1 MVRVMDVTQGSHT
14 TETDGLPP
22 PQRYWS
28 IAVILVGMVM
38 AVLDS
43 SIANV
48 ALPTLARQLN
58 TTAAESIWVIN
69 AYQLGMVMLLLPLA
83 ACGET
88 LGYRR
93 VYMTG
98 MTVFTL
104 ASIVCIVAPSLPIL
118 ALGRGLQGMGAA
130 GIMSMNAALVRHTYP
145 RRMIGRALGGNAFVV
160 GVSTAAAP
168 AVASAILSVAS
179 WRWLFAVNVPFCI
192 FVLALGVFALPR
204 SETVE
209 RPFDRVGA
217 VLSAVLF
224 GALVFGADL
233 ISRDAHLLLG
243 CGLLA
248 LAAVCGVLVVRRGW
262 DQSAPLFP
270 VDLLRIP
277 LFGLSIA
284 TSTASFC
291 AQLIAGVSLPFL
303 FQRGL
308 GRSMVETGIL
318 MTPWPIGTALAAA
331 LAGVLAD
338 RIPSAVLNS
347 AGLLVMA
354 AGLFLLAAMP
364 PGIDNLG
371 IIWRAAVC
379 GVGFGFFQS
388 PNNRTIV
395 LSAPRTRSGAIGGA
409 LATARTIGQSLG
421 AVLVAILFRALPL
434 VQASRWALIAAG
446 GLGVA
451 GALVSS
457 LRLGH
462 AMPADA
468 PARSDGAES
477 LADA

>member
-1 MVRVMDVTQGSHT
+1 MIVTQGSHT
-14 TETDGLPP
+14 AETDGLPP

-28 IAVILVGMVM
+28 IAVIWVGMVM

-58 TTAAESIWVIN
+58 ATAAESIWVIN

-83 ACGET
+83 ACGEM

-98 MTVFTL
+98 MAVFTL
-104 ASIVCIVAPSLPIL
+104 ASIICIVARSLPIL

-168 AVASAILSVAS
+168 TVASAILSVAS
-179 WRWLFAVNVPFCI
+179 WRWLFAVNVPFCV
-192 FVLALGVFALPR
+192 FVLALGVFALPQI
-204 SETVE
+204 ETAAK
-209 RPFDRVGA
+209 RPFDRISA
-217 VLSAVLF
+217 TLSAVLF
-224 GALVFGADL
+224 GALVLGTDL
-233 ISRDAHLLLG
+233 VSRNANLVLG

-308 GRSMVETGIL
+308 GRSVVETGIL

-364 PGIDNLG
+364 PDIDNIG

-388 PNNRTIV
+388 PNNRTMV
-395 LSAPRTRSGAIGGA
+395 LAAPRARSGATGGA

-421 AVLVAILFRALPL
+421 AVLVAMLFGALPL
-434 VQASRWALIAAG
+434 TQASRWALIAAG

-451 GALVSS
+451 GAVVSS

-462 AMPADA
+462 AMPSEAPAQADA
-468 PARSDGAES
+468 AES
-477 LADA
+477 LADPG

>member
-1 MVRVMDVTQGSHT
+1 MA
-14 TETDGLPP
+14 ETDGLPP

-28 IAVILVGMVM
+28 IAMIWVGMVM

-48 ALPTLARQLN
+48 ALPTLAHQMN
-58 TTAAESIWVIN
+58 ATASESIWVIN

-83 ACGET
+83 ACGEM

-93 VYMTG
+93 IYMTG
-98 MTVFTL
+98 MAVFTL
-104 ASIVCIVAPSLPIL
+104 ASAVCIFAPSLTVL

-145 RRMIGRALGGNAFVV
+145 RRLIGRALGGNAFVV

-168 AVASAILSVAS
+168 TVASAILSVGS
-179 WRWLFAVNVPFCI
+179 WRWLFAVNIPFCL
-192 FVLALGVFALPR
+192 FVLALGAVMLPR
-204 SETVE
+204 SEAVK
-209 RPFDRVGA
+209 RPYDILSA
-217 VLSAVLF
+217 VLSATLF

-233 ISRDAHLLLG
+233 VSRNDHAVLG

-248 LAAVCGVLVVRRGW
+248 LSAACAVLVVRRGW
-262 DQSAPLFP
+262 GQTAPLFP
-270 VDLLRIP
+270 SDLLRIP

-308 GRSMVETGIL
+308 GRSVVETGIL
-318 MTPWPIGTALAAA
+318 MTPWPIATALAAA
-331 LAGVLAD
+331 LAGVLAE
-338 RIPSAVLNS
+338 RIPSAILNS

-364 PGIDNLG
+364 ADVDNLG
-371 IIWRAAVC
+371 IIWRTAMC
-379 GVGFGFFQS
+379 GAGFGFFQS
-388 PNNRTIV
+388 PNNRTMV
-395 LSAPRTRSGAIGGA
+395 LSAPRSRSGATGGA
-409 LATARTIGQSLG
+409 LATARTTGQSLG
-421 AVLVAILFRALPL
+421 AVLVSVLFRSLPL
-434 VQASRWALIAAG
+434 IQAGRWALIVAG

-451 GALVSS
+451 GAVVSGF
-457 LRLGH
+457 RLGH
-462 AMPADA
+462 SLPSEMPHEV
-468 PARSDGAES
+468 DGSET
-477 LADA
+477 LADTG